1 MMTPIPRLIGVIHL
15 RPLPGSPA
23 WLESP
28 SPSMDEVC
36 DFAAADATAFL
47 EGGFDAVFIENFGDI
62 PFTKTQ
68 VAPETIAA
76 MSRAAG
82 AVRGAIDGR
91 LPIGFNVLRND
102 AEAALG
108 LCAAC
113 DGSFIRV
120 NVHSGAMV
128 TDQGLIE
135 GDACNTV
142 RKRASLCPDVKIF
155 ADVLVKHAAPLGEIP
170 LEHAALDTWQRG
182 KADALIA
189 SGVGTGQA
197 TSLDDLRRIRQAC
210 PDAPLLV
217 GSGATATSAA
227 ELLTVADSLIV
238 ASALKKD
245 GVLAN
250 EVDVERVA
258 AFREAVGS

>member
-1 MMTPIPRLIGVIHL
+1 MSASIPRLIGVIHL
-15 RPLPGSPA
+15 RPLPGSPGWEQSA
-23 WLESP
+23 
-28 SPSMDEVC
+28 SMAEVC
-36 DFAAADATAFL
+36 DLAAADACAFVD
-47 EGGFDAVFIENFGDI
+47 GGFDAVVIENFGDI

-68 VAPETIAA
+68 VAPETVAA
-76 MSRAAG
+76 MARAAES
-82 AVRGAIDGR
+82 VRVAIDAN

-102 AEAALG
+102 AGAALG

-128 TDQGLIE
+128 TDQGVIE
-135 GDACNTV
+135 GDAYRTV
-142 RKRASLCPDVKIF
+142 RKRAALCPGVKIF
-155 ADVLVKHAAPLGEIP
+155 ADVLVKHAAPLGEVP
-170 LEHAALDTWQRG
+170 LEQAARDTWQRG

-189 SGVGTGQA
+189 SGVGTGEA

-217 GSGATATSAA
+217 GSGATAASAA
-227 ELLTVADSLIV
+227 DLLSVADGLIV

-245 GVLAN
+245 GVLAAA
-250 EVDVERVA
+250 VDVERVK
-258 AFREAVGS
+258 AFREAAAQR

>member
-1 MMTPIPRLIGVIHL
+1 MSAAIPRLIGVIHL
-15 RPLPGSPA
+15 RPLPGSPG
-23 WLESP
+23 WLGS
-28 SPSMDEVC
+28 SSMAEVC
-36 DFAAADATAFL
+36 DLAAVDAAAFL
-47 EGGFDAVFIENFGDI
+47 DGGFDAVFIENFGDI

-68 VAPETIAA
+68 VAPETVAA
-76 MSRAAG
+76 MARAADS
-82 AVRGAIDGR
+82 VRAGVDGK
-91 LPIGFNVLRND
+91 LPVGFNVLRND
-102 AEAALG
+102 ADAALG

-120 NVHSGAMV
+120 NVHCGAMV

-135 GDACNTV
+135 GDAYTTV
-142 RKRASLCPDVKIF
+142 RKRATLCPDVKIF
-155 ADVLVKHAAPLGEIP
+155 ADVLVKHAAPLGDIP
-170 LEHAALDTWQRG
+170 LEHAARDTWQRG

-217 GSGATATSAA
+217 GSGATAASAA

-238 ASALKKD
+238 ASALKKE
-245 GVLAN
+245 GVLAAA
-250 EVDVERVA
+250 VDVDRVK
-258 AFREAVGS
+258 AFREAAGN

>member
-1 MMTPIPRLIGVIHL
+1 MSASIPRLIGVIHL
-15 RPLPGSPA
+15 RPLPGSPG
-23 WLESP
+23 WLG
-28 SPSMDEVC
+28 SMAEVC
-36 DFAAADATAFL
+36 DLAAADASAYL
-47 EGGFDAVFIENFGDI
+47 EGGFDAVVIENFGDI

-68 VAPETIAA
+68 VAPETVAA
-76 MSRAAG
+76 MARAADS
-82 AVRGAIDGR
+82 VRGAISGK

-102 AEAALG
+102 ADTALG

-128 TDQGLIE
+128 TDQGVIE
-135 GDACNTV
+135 GDAYASV
-142 RKRASLCPDVKIF
+142 RKRTTLCPNVKIF
-155 ADVLVKHAAPLGEIP
+155 ADVLVKHAAPLGDIP
-170 LEHAALDTWQRG
+170 LEHAASDTWHRG

-197 TSLDDLRRIRQAC
+197 TSLDDLRRIRKAC
-210 PDAPLLV
+210 PDVPLLV
-217 GSGATATSAA
+217 GSGATAASAA

-245 GVLAN
+245 GVLAA
-250 EVDVERVA
+250 EVDIERVK
-258 AFREAVGS
+258 AFREAAGKS